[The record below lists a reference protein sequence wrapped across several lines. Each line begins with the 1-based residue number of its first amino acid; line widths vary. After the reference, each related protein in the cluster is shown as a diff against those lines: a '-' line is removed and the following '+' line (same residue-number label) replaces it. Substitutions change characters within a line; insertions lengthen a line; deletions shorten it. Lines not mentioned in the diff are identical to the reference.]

1 MVTLRHL
8 FSPFLAI
15 LSSFVYTQKES
26 DFGAFSPAPLG
37 AHIRVLS
44 DKHPSCYLSSTK
56 VWTQIYCFY
65 NTLVSFYL
73 IFLHFNPKSCSEGI
87 VGHIRICIVSL
98 EISFT
103 YRINL
108 VNLQYSINY
117 QGINLHFSTS
127 SPHKC
132 VFQISKRLVIFV
144 IL

>member
-1 MVTLRHL
+1 MFPVLYHCL
-8 FSPFLAI
+8 FF
-15 LSSFVYTQKES
+15 FCTGKEG
-26 DFGAFSPAPLG
+26 DFGAFPPAPLG
-37 AHIRVLS
+37 AQLRCLFN
-44 DKHPSCYLSSTK
+44 KRPSCYLSSTK
-56 VWTQIYCFY
+56 VSLQIYSFY
-65 NTLVSFYL
+65 DTLVSFYL
-73 IFLHFNPKSCSEGI
+73 IFLHFTPKSCSEGI
-87 VGHIRICIVSL
+87 VGHIRICIISL
-98 EISFT
+98 EILFT